1 MIQRPVLAEF
11 TLYCHF
17 FFFFND
23 TATTEIYT
31 LSLHDALP
39 IFGQGSHAI
48 PPTGQGPGTTIVEIG
63 QVQLRA
69 RWLPALAAI
78 GDRKSTRLNSS
89 HVKISYAVFCLKKK
103 KKNKQINTTPYW
115 CICCSVL

>member
-1 MIQRPVLAEF
+1 MSSCAYR
-11 TLYCHF
+11 

-39 IFGQGSHAI
+39 IFLSLQRGGGIDVTLAGGSVFPLEAERV
-48 PPTGQGPGTTIVEIG
+48 IVYC
-63 QVQLRA
+63 RA
-69 RWLPALAAI
+69 YHRLWRVFTCVTI

-89 HVKISYAVFCLKKK
+89 HANISYAVFCLKKK
-103 KKNKQINTTPYW
+103 K
-115 CICCSVL
+115 VLSGESRVYVYQ